1 MRGRRGSCYEGSA
14 RARMTRCRAAVCG
27 PVLSRRFSGGSLVS
41 SRASPIRFTR
51 LFLRDH
57 EPQIALTALTRLRWL
72 AVVGQVGAMGV
83 ALSFL
88 QLPLP
93 IVPMGLVIAV
103 TAVTNAGVVL
113 KMRRGHAPSRW
124 LVQWLLLLDVGS
136 LTTL

>member
-41 SRASPIRFTR
+41 SRACPIRFTR

-72 AVVGQVGAMGV
+72 AVVGQGGATRV
-83 ALSFL
+83 AVSSL
-88 QLPLP
+88 QLTLPL
-93 IVPMGLVIAV
+93 VPMALVIAI
-103 TAVTNAGVVL
+103 TAVTNTVVVL
-113 KMRRGHAPSRW
+113 KMRLG
-124 LVQWLLLLDVGS
+124 
-136 LTTL
+136 